1 MRQNFEYFYSRE
13 AIGNLDVED
22 IGNCSIEANDDL
34 GNFYYMVIDTNLGF
48 TRIFEYGPCNPD
60 FNELPKAVGCTFN
73 RIEFNEKQIE
83 ELKKILEEIQ
93 NGRIYSFLNAP
104 HRNITQ
110 AQLVDRDYA
119 LDGCKDI
126 IEYMRDPF
134 NF

>member
-60 FNELPKAVGCTFN
+60 FNELPKAVECTFN
-73 RIEFNEKQIE
+73 RIEFNEKQIQ
-83 ELKKILEEIQ
+83 K
-93 NGRIYSFLNAP
+93 RIYSFLNAP

-110 AQLVDRDYA
+110 AQLVDRDYV

>member
-1 MRQNFEYFYSRE
+1 MRKTFEYFYSRE

-48 TRIFEYGPCNPD
+48 TRIFEYGPCNSD

-73 RIEFNEKQIE
+73 RIEFNEKQIQ
-83 ELKKILEEIQ
+83 K
-93 NGRIYSFLNAP
+93 RIYSFLNAP

>member
-34 GNFYYMVIDTNLGF
+34 GNFYYIVIDTNLGF

-73 RIEFNEKQIE
+73 RIEFNEKQIQ
-83 ELKKILEEIQ
+83 K
-93 NGRIYSFLNAP
+93 RIYSFLNAP